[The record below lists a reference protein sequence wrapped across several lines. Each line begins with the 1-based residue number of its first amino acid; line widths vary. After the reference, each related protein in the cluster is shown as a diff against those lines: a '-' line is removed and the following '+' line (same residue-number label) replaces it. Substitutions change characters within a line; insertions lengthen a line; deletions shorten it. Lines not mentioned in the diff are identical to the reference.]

1 MQSKINK
8 VTPYAVLSISLI
20 LTSGMAIN
28 GTLPLI
34 KDQLSLTQTQSELLG
49 TIPSLTV
56 FIFVLLSNL
65 LIKKMGMKR
74 LVLFGLLL
82 VALGGALPVLFPN
95 SYYLILISR
104 LILGAGLGCYNS
116 SSVNYI
122 NELFEGKQRMQ
133 LLGMRNSMESI
144 GQMLL
149 TFVSGFL
156 LLLGWRYSYLIYL
169 TAIPIAILF
178 YLFVP
183 DVKKDNMTEKEEFR
197 PTWLPI
203 VSVLFASI
211 MVMNSIAIA
220 VRFPGLAVEI
230 MGSTYNT
237 SFFLGLMPVLG
248 ILSGFLFQ
256 SITSKIGH
264 RILYLAVLINMIANL
279 LVAIGDKSFVLL
291 VIGLLISSIPVAWV
305 LPFLFNHIEV
315 IAKGISTRL
324 LTSFIFLGCNI
335 GVLIAPMLMS
345 LFAFIGQTD
354 DLYFPF
360 YVFTVM
366 FLLLLGVLFGVLNH
380 LSKENKSI

>member
-1 MQSKINK
+1 MQSKISRI
-8 VTPYAVLSISLI
+8 TPYAVLSISLI

-34 KDQLSLTQTQSELLG
+34 KEQLSLTQTQSELLG

-56 FIFVLLSNL
+56 FIFVLFSNL

-74 LVLFGLLL
+74 LVLFGLSL
-82 VALGGALPVLFPN
+82 VAIGGALPVLFPN
-95 SYYLILISR
+95 SYLLILLSR

-156 LLLGWRYSYLIYL
+156 LLLGWRFSYLIYL
-169 TAIPIAILF
+169 TALPIGILF
-178 YLFVP
+178 YFFVP
-183 DVKKDNMTEKEEFR
+183 EVKREVAEKSEVLR
-197 PTWLPI
+197 PKLLP
-203 VSVLFASI
+203 VLSVLFASI

-220 VRFPGLAVEI
+220 VRFPGLAVDI
-230 MGSTYNT
+230 MGPRYNT

-256 SITSKIGH
+256 KITSRIGH
-264 RILYLAVLINMIANL
+264 RILYVAVFINMIANL
-279 LVAIGDKSFVLL
+279 LVALGRQSFIFL

-305 LPFLFNHIEV
+305 LPYLFNHIELL
-315 IAKGISTRL
+315 AKGISTRM
-324 LTSFIFLGCNI
+324 LTSFIFLGCNM
-335 GVLIAPMLMS
+335 GVLMAPLLMS
-345 LFAFIGQTD
+345 FFAFIGGTE
-354 DLYFPF
+354 DLYYPF
-360 YVFTVM
+360 YVFTCL
-366 FLLLLGVLFGVLNH
+366 FLLLLIALYIAINRLVV
-380 LSKENKSI
+380 SD

>member
-1 MQSKINK
+1 MNHQVNK

-34 KDQLSLTQTQSELLG
+34 KEQLSLNQTQSELLG

-56 FIFVLLSNL
+56 FIFVLLSNV
-65 LIKKMGMKR
+65 IVKKTGMKN
-74 LVLFGLLL
+74 LVLLGLIL
-82 VALGGALPVLFPN
+82 VAIGGTLPVLTPN
-95 SYYLILISR
+95 SYYLILLSR

-122 NELFEGKQRMQ
+122 NELFVGKQRMT

-156 LLLGWRYSYLIYL
+156 ILFGWRFSYLIYL
-169 TAIPIAILF
+169 SAVPIAILF
-178 YLFVP
+178 FIFVP
-183 DVKKDNMTEKEEFR
+183 DVKNESNTTAEKIR
-197 PTWLPI
+197 PSLLPI
-203 VSVLFASI
+203 LSVGFASF

-220 VRFPGLAVEI
+220 VRFPALAVGI
-230 MGSTYNT
+230 KGANYNT
-237 SFFLGLMPVLG
+237 SLFLAMMPVLG
-248 ILSGFLFQ
+248 IVSGFLFQ
-256 SITSKIGH
+256 RITSRIEH
-264 RILYLAVLINMIANL
+264 RILYLAVFINMLANL
-279 LVAIGDKSFVLL
+279 FIALGHQSFSLL
-291 VIGLLISSIPVAWV
+291 VLGLLISSIPVAWV

-315 IAKGISTRL
+315 LAKGISTRM

-335 GVLIAPMLMS
+335 GVLIAPILMS
-345 LFAFIGQTD
+345 LFGILGGNS

-360 YVFTVM
+360 YVFTVL
-366 FLLLLGVLFGVLNH
+366 FIILLIGLIVGFNRN
-380 LSKENKSI
+380 SKNTTN